1 MKRNY
6 WPHAIIAYFVI
17 FITGVATWVTFA
29 MRHNDQL
36 VRTDYYE
43 HEIKYQNQIDRLA
56 RTAAG
61 VAVIQYDRNIQA
73 ISVGLPT
80 NINPQ
85 AVTGIIHLYRP
96 SDARLDQKFPLQL
109 KDSGS
114 QLIDVSKLRTGFWKV
129 SLNWKDLDREFY
141 FEKSLVIDTR

>member
-73 ISVGLPT
+73 ILVGLPT

-85 AVTGIIHLYRP
+85 AVTG
-96 SDARLDQKFPLQL
+96 
-109 KDSGS
+109 
-114 QLIDVSKLRTGFWKV
+114 
-129 SLNWKDLDREFY
+129 
-141 FEKSLVIDTR
+141 